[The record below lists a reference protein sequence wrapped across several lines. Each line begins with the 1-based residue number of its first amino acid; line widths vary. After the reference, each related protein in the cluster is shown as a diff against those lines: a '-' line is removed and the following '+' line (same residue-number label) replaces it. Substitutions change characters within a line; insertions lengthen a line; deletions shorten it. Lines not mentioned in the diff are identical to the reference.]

1 MAGRFFVVVAEDD
14 GGKPARLRVFLAHG
28 NQGVNYL
35 RNVWHH
41 PLLALE
47 QKSDFL
53 IVDRAGNEDNLEEF
67 FFSDTTYR
75 IETTKPA

>member
-1 MAGRFFVVVAEDD
+1 MVVADDD
-14 GGKPARLRVFLAHG
+14 GGKPARPRVFLARG
-28 NQGVNYL
+28 DQGVNYL

-53 IVDRAGNEDNLEEF
+53 TVDRAGKEDNLEEF
-67 FFSDTTYR
+67 FFSNTAYR
-75 IETTKPA
+75 IETTQPA